1 MSKELIIQGLTCSY
15 ASPEGRVTPL
25 RDLSLRVPAG
35 QVTALLGVSG
45 GGKSTLLNAI
55 AGVHRPD
62 AGHITLGGET
72 LDPKR
77 HSIAYVPQGYGL
89 LRHKRVGENILLPQT
104 LGRAVVEPEE
114 QVHIIHTLGL
124 DELLQRFPEE
134 LSGGQRQRVALAR
147 AFVMQADLLLMDEPF
162 SALDSLTLQESY
174 QLFLTLLERRRP
186 TTLIVTH
193 NPHEAER
200 LAQHIVRL

>member
-1 MSKELIIQGLTCSY
+1 MSQELIIQGLTCSY
-15 ASPEGRVTPL
+15 ASPEGRVTPFS
-25 RDLSLRVPAG
+25 DLSLRVEAG

-62 AGHITLGGET
+62 AGRITLGGEV
-72 LDPKR
+72 LDPRR
-77 HSIAYVPQGYGL
+77 HAIAYVPQGYGL

-104 LGRAVVEPEE
+104 LGKPVVETQE
-114 QVHIIHTLGL
+114 QAHIIRTLGL
-124 DELLQRFPEE
+124 QDLLRRFPEE

-147 AFVMQADLLLMDEPF
+147 AFVMKADVLLMDEPF
-162 SALDSLTLQESY
+162 SALDALTLEESY
-174 QLFLTLLERRRP
+174 QLFLALLERRRP
-186 TTLIVTH
+186 TTLLVTH

-200 LAQHIVRL
+200 LASHIIRL